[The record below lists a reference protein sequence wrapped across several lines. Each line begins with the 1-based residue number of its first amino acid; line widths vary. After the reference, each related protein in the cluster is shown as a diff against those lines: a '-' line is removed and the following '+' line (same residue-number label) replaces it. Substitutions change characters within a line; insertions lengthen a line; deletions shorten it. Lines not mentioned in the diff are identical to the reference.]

1 MNAAEWKKI
10 ILEAC
15 ASMKQNGS
23 YVPLNASIN
32 ENGGGSNMVENT
44 NSNIV
49 ANGNYSNSSPIKN
62 NEVTANGQQQFSP
75 INNLNSSNYNVN
87 NANGSQNNIYNYSP
101 NQNGQQYQNTS
112 NNYNPQYSQSNNNN
126 QTTNIYQSNIR
137 NPLDVIAERKPDSEI
152 GISNSG
158 YALGRE

>member
-1 MNAAEWKKI
+1 M
-10 ILEAC
+10 
-15 ASMKQNGS
+15 S
-23 YVPLNASIN
+23 
-32 ENGGGSNMVENT
+32 
-44 NSNIV
+44 
-49 ANGNYSNSSPIKN
+49 
-62 NEVTANGQQQFSP
+62 
-75 INNLNSSNYNVN
+75 

-101 NQNGQQYQNTS
+101 NQNGQQYQNIS

-126 QTTNIYQSNIR
+126 QTNNINQSNIR